1 MKRNNIVSL
10 LMDKVPRRNKEGYD
24 SVSLNTGAFIVF
36 ELEDFSD
43 VYQFLR
49 NHPVFGNIPGRYVDH
64 FVHTMVDNA
73 TIHSHNEGGLFGN
86 TTVSYLFKFRIQP
99 KAVLGNG
106 YDTPVASLTRH
117 SKTWLIMVDG
127 KIDQEFSGR
136 ARASRTI
143 DQATLHEEGLA
154 LPILELGLPSGTDA
168 GNYDHDTHKLRV
180 VQ

>member
-1 MKRNNIVSL
+1 MKRNNIVSR
-10 LMDKVPRRNKEGYD
+10 LMDMVPRRNKEGYD
-24 SVSLNTGAFIVF
+24 SVSLNTGAFMVL
-36 ELEDFSD
+36 ELDDFSD
-43 VYQFLR
+43 VYQWLR
-49 NHPVFGNIPGRYVDH
+49 SHDVFGNIPGRYADH

-73 TIHSHNEGGLFGN
+73 TIHSHNDGGLFGS

-99 KAVLGNG
+99 KAGPLSG
-106 YDTPVASLTRH
+106 YATPVAGLTRH

-127 KIDQEFSGR
+127 VIDQEISGR

-143 DQATLHEEGLA
+143 NQATLHEEGLA
-154 LPILELGLPSGTDA
+154 LPILELGLPSGTSA